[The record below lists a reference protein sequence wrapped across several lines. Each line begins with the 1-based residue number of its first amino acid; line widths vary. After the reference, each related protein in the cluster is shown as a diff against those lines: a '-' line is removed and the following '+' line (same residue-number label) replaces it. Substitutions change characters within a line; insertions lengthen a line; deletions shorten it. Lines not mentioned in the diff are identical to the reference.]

1 LAILGCVHLLRL
13 GMLLIST
20 EGGGKICAGVVGNQ
34 EISASLLLRNWVDVD
49 GVRCLV
55 VPSEWLV
62 DVVVR

>member
-1 LAILGCVHLLRL
+1 
-13 GMLLIST
+13 MLLIST
-20 EGGGKICAGVVGNQ
+20 EGGDKICAGMVGNQ
-34 EISASLLLRNWVDVD
+34 EISASLLLHNWVDVD